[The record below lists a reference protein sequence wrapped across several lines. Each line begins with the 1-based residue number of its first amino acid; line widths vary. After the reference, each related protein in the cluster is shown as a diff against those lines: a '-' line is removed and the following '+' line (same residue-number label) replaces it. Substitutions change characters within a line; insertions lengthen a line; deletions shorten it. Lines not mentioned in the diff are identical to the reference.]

1 MRTKIL
7 LFLLALLP
15 AVSFAQ
21 SFPTDPETKKFTF
34 QETVNVDTLSKDLI
48 YERSKEWMGKFYNST
63 SLDFDNKETGKIS
76 KEGTFNVLI
85 TYDFKYKTDY
95 VLTYNISI
103 YQKPGKYKYTITDF
117 MIYDSKNGAKTAQSL
132 EAFYAKMRSQN
143 KADFVNKV
151 NAEVNKTIENLK
163 SYMITGQKKNDED
176 W

>member
-1 MRTKIL
+1 MRTIL
-7 LFLLALLP
+7 LLILM
-15 AVSFAQ
+15 AVVPVITFAQ
-21 SFPTDPETKKFTF
+21 SFPTDPETKKYTF
-34 QETVNVDTLSKDLI
+34 QETVNVDTLSKELI

-63 SLDFDNKETGKIS
+63 SLDFDDQETGKIS
-76 KEGTFNVLI
+76 KNATFNVTI

-103 YQKPGKYKYTITDF
+103 FQKPGKYKYIITDF

-132 EAFYAKMRSQN
+132 ESFYTKMRSQN

-151 NAEVNKTIENLK
+151 NTEVNKTIDNLK
-163 SYMITGQKKNDED
+163 SYMITGQKKNEED